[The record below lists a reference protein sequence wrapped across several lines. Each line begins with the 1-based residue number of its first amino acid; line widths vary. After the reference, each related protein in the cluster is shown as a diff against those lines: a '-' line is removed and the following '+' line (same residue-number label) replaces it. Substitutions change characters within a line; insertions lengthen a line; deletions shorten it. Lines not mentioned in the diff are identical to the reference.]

1 MALTI
6 GVDIGGTK
14 IAAGVVDEQG
24 KILERVK
31 LATPKDSANVAA
43 TIAEAVNTV
52 RQGREVE
59 AVGLGAAGFV
69 SADRATVLFAAN
81 MSWRNE
87 PLRDRIEGLVDLP
100 VVVENDANVAAWGEA
115 RFGAGAGQD
124 NVVLLTIG
132 TGVGGGVI
140 IGGRLLRGH
149 FGIGAELGHYRA
161 VPDGL
166 PCGCGQH
173 GCIEQYASGSALT
186 RIVKANA
193 AREPE
198 RAKILLGLGD
208 GTPGGIVGSHITVA
222 ARDGDPVAL
231 EGFTEVATW
240 IGQAM
245 ADMTA
250 ILDPGVFILGG
261 GVSEA
266 GEILAAPAREAYV
279 RKAPATGQRPLADVV
294 IATLGPDAGIIGA
307 ADLARDRD

>member
-14 IAAGVVDEQG
+14 IAAGVVDERG
-24 KILERVK
+24 KILERIK
-31 LATPKDSANVAA
+31 LATPHDSAQVAA
-43 TIAEAVNTV
+43 TIAEAVTTV

-87 PLRDRIEGLVDLP
+87 PLRERIEGLIDLP

-115 RFGAGAGQD
+115 RFGAGEGQD

-186 RIVKANA
+186 RWVKKA
-193 AREPE
+193 AAFEPE
-198 RAKILLGLGD
+198 RAKILLALGD
-208 GTPGGIVGSHITVA
+208 GTPEGIVGSHITVA

-231 EGFTEVATW
+231 DGFTEVGTW

-250 ILDPGVFILGG
+250 ILDPGVIILGG

-266 GEILAAPAREAYV
+266 GEILAAPARKAYV
-279 RKAPATGQRPLADVV
+279 EKAPATGQRPLAEVV

>member
-24 KILERVK
+24 AILDRVK
-31 LATPKDSANVAA
+31 LATPKDSAQVAA
-43 TIAEAVNTV
+43 TIAEAVGTL
-52 RQGREVE
+52 RENNEAE

-87 PLRDRIEGLVDLP
+87 PLRERIEGLVGLP

-115 RFGAGAGQD
+115 RFGAGGRED
-124 NVVLLTIG
+124 NVVMLTIG

-140 IGGRLLRGH
+140 IDGRLLRGH
-149 FGIGAELGHYRA
+149 FGIGAELGHYR
-161 VPDGL
+161 VQPGGL
-166 PCGCGQH
+166 LCGCGQH
-173 GCIEQYASGSALT
+173 GCLEQYASGSALT
-186 RIVKANA
+186 RSVKKA
-193 AREPE
+193 AAADPE
-198 RAKILLGLGD
+198 RAKVLLGLGD
-208 GTPGGIVGSHITVA
+208 GTAEGILGSHITAA
-222 ARDGDPVAL
+222 AREGDPVAL

-250 ILDPGVFILGG
+250 ILDPGVFVLGG

-266 GEILAAPAREAYV
+266 GELLAGPARKRYHEAV
-279 RKAPATGQRPLADVV
+279 PATGQRPVADVV
-294 IATLGPDAGIIGA
+294 TATLGPDAGIIGA
-307 ADLARDRD
+307 ADLARFR

>member
-31 LATPKDSANVAA
+31 LATPKDSAHVAA

-52 RQGREVE
+52 RQGRDIE

-87 PLRDRIEGLVDLP
+87 PLRERIKSLVNLP

-115 RFGAGAGQD
+115 RFGAGNGKD

-132 TGVGGGVI
+132 TGLGGGVI
-140 IGGRLLRGH
+140 IDGRLLRGH
-149 FGIGAELGHYRA
+149 FGIGAELGHYRV

-166 PCGCGQH
+166 PCGCGQF
-173 GCIEQYASGSALT
+173 GCLEQYAAGSALT
-186 RIVKANA
+186 RIVKAGA

-198 RAKILLGLGD
+198 RAKILLGHGD
-208 GTPGGIVGSHITVA
+208 GTPEGIVGAHISDA
-222 ARDGDPVAL
+222 AREGDPIAL
-231 EGFTEVATW
+231 EGFTEIATW

-266 GEILAAPAREAYV
+266 GEILAAPARKRYAEQ
-279 RKAPATGQRPLADVV
+279 APATGQRPLADVV

-307 ADLARDRD
+307 ADLARDR

>member
-24 KILERVK
+24 AILERVK
-31 LATPKDSANVAA
+31 LATPKDSAQVAA

-52 RQGREVE
+52 RGSHEVE

-115 RFGAGAGQD
+115 RFGAGNGED
-124 NVVLLTIG
+124 NVVMLTIG

-173 GCIEQYASGSALT
+173 GCLEQYAAGSALT
-186 RIVKANA
+186 RIVKAGA

-198 RAKILLGLGD
+198 RAKKLLSLGD
-208 GTPGGIVGSHITVA
+208 GTPEGIVGSHITEA
-222 ARDGDPVAL
+222 AREGDPVAL
-231 EGFTEVATW
+231 EGFNEVAAW

-266 GEILAAPAREAYV
+266 GEILAAPARARYLEQI
-279 RKAPATGQRPLADVV
+279 PARGQRPVAKVV

-307 ADLARDRD
+307 ADLARDR

>member
-14 IAAGVVDEQG
+14 IAAGVVDERG
-24 KILERVK
+24 AILDRVK
-31 LATPKDSANVAA
+31 LATPKDSAQVAA
-43 TIAEAVNTV
+43 TIAEAVGTL
-52 RQGREVE
+52 RENHEAE

-87 PLRDRIEGLVDLP
+87 PLRDRIEGLVGLP

-115 RFGAGAGQD
+115 RFGAGGRED
-124 NVVLLTIG
+124 NVVMLTIG

-140 IGGRLLRGH
+140 IDGRLLRGH
-149 FGIGAELGHYRA
+149 FGIGAELGHYR
-161 VPDGL
+161 VQPGGL
-166 PCGCGQH
+166 LCGCGQH
-173 GCIEQYASGSALT
+173 GCLEQYASGNALT
-186 RIVKANA
+186 RIVKKA
-193 AREPE
+193 AAADPA
-198 RAKILLGLGD
+198 RAEVLLSLGD
-208 GTPGGIVGSHITVA
+208 GTPEGILGSHITAA
-222 ARDGDPVAL
+222 AREGDPVAL

-250 ILDPGVFILGG
+250 ILDPGVFVLGG

-266 GEILAAPAREAYV
+266 GELLAAPARERYREV
-279 RKAPATGQRPLADVV
+279 VPATGQRPVADVV
-294 IATLGPDAGIIGA
+294 TATLGPDAGIIGA
-307 ADLARDRD
+307 ADLARDR

>member
-24 KILERVK
+24 AILERVK
-31 LATPKDSANVAA
+31 LATPKDSAQVAA

-52 RQGREVE
+52 RGSHEVE

-87 PLRDRIEGLVDLP
+87 PLRERIEGLVELP

-115 RFGAGAGQD
+115 RFGAGNAQD

-173 GCIEQYASGSALT
+173 GCLEQYASGSALT
-186 RIVKANA
+186 RIVKAGA
-193 AREPE
+193 GREPE
-198 RAKILLGLGD
+198 RAKKLLSLGD
-208 GTPGGIVGSHITVA
+208 GTPEGIVGSHITEA
-222 ARDGDPVAL
+222 AREGDPVAL
-231 EGFTEVATW
+231 EGFTEIAQW
-240 IGQAM
+240 IGQGM

-266 GEILAAPAREAYV
+266 GEILAAPARARYLEQV
-279 RKAPATGQRPLADVV
+279 PAHGQRPVAEVV

-307 ADLARDRD
+307 ADLARDR

>member
-1 MALTI
+1 MALTV

-14 IAAGVVDEQG
+14 IAAGVVDEEG
-24 KILERVK
+24 SILERVK
-31 LATPKDSANVAA
+31 LATPKDSAQVAA

-52 RQGREVE
+52 RQGHEVE

-87 PLRDRIEGLVDLP
+87 PLRDRIGSLVDLP

-115 RFGAGAGQD
+115 RFGAGHGVD

-140 IGGRLLRGH
+140 IDGRLLRGH
-149 FGIGAELGHYRA
+149 FGIGAELGHYRV

-166 PCGCGQH
+166 LCGCGQH
-173 GCIEQYASGSALT
+173 GCLEQYASGSALT
-186 RIVKANA
+186 RLVKAGA
-193 AREPE
+193 ARDPE
-198 RAKILLGLGD
+198 RAKLLLSLGD
-208 GTPGGIVGSHITVA
+208 GTAEGVLGSHITLA
-222 ARDGDPVAL
+222 AREGDPVAL
-231 EGFTEVATW
+231 EGFAEVATW

-250 ILDPGVFILGG
+250 ILDPGVIILGG

-266 GEILAAPAREAYV
+266 GEILAGPAREHYQKA
-279 RKAPATGQRPLADVV
+279 APATGQRPLAEVAT
-294 IATLGPDAGIIGA
+294 ATLGPDAGIIGA
-307 ADLARDRD
+307 ADLARDR

>member
-24 KILERVK
+24 SILERVK
-31 LATPKDSANVAA
+31 LATPKDSAQVAA

-52 RQGREVE
+52 RENHEVE

-115 RFGAGAGQD
+115 RFGAGDAQD
-124 NVVLLTIG
+124 NVVMLTIG

-173 GCIEQYASGSALT
+173 GCLEQYASGSALT
-186 RIVKANA
+186 RIVKAGA
-193 AREPE
+193 ARDPE
-198 RAKILLGLGD
+198 RAKALLSLGD
-208 GTPGGIVGSHITVA
+208 GTPDGIVGAHISEA
-222 ARDGDPVAL
+222 AREGDPVAL
-231 EGFTEVATW
+231 EGFNEVGAW

-266 GEILAAPAREAYV
+266 GEIIVKPARERYLQQV
-279 RKAPATGQRPLADVV
+279 PARGQRPVADVV

-307 ADLARDRD
+307 ADLARDR

>member
-1 MALTI
+1 
-6 GVDIGGTK
+6 
-14 IAAGVVDEQG
+14 
-24 KILERVK
+24 
-31 LATPKDSANVAA
+31 
-43 TIAEAVNTV
+43 
-52 RQGREVE
+52 
-59 AVGLGAAGFV
+59 
-69 SADRATVLFAAN
+69 VLFAAN

-87 PLRDRIEGLVDLP
+87 PLRERIEGLVELP

-115 RFGAGAGQD
+115 RFGAGNAQD

-166 PCGCGQH
+166 PCGCGQY
-173 GCIEQYASGSALT
+173 GCLEQYASGSALT
-186 RIVKANA
+186 RFVKAGA

-198 RAKILLGLGD
+198 RAKALLSLGD
-208 GTPGGIVGSHITVA
+208 GTPEGIVGSHISAA
-222 ARDGDPVAL
+222 AREGDPIAL
-231 EGFTEVATW
+231 EGFTEVAQW

-266 GEILAAPAREAYV
+266 GEILAAPARKHFLEKV
-279 RKAPATGQRPLADVV
+279 PASGQRPVADVV

-307 ADLARDRD
+307 ADLARDR

>member
-115 RFGAGAGQD
+115 RFGAGNGKD

-140 IGGRLLRGH
+140 IDGRLLRGH
-149 FGIGAELGHYRA
+149 FGIGAELGHYR
-161 VPDGL
+161 VQPGGL
-166 PCGCGQH
+166 LCGCGQH
-173 GCIEQYASGSALT
+173 GCLEQYAAGSALT
-186 RIVKANA
+186 RSVKAGA
-193 AREPE
+193 EREPE

-208 GTPGGIVGSHITVA
+208 GTPDGIVGAHITQA
-222 ARDGDPVAL
+222 AREGDPIAL
-231 EGFTEVATW
+231 EGFTEIATW

-266 GEILAAPAREAYV
+266 GEILAAPARKRYAEQ
-279 RKAPATGQRPLADVV
+279 APATGQRPLAEVV

-307 ADLARDRD
+307 GDLARDRN

>member
-24 KILERVK
+24 AILERVK
-31 LATPKDSANVAA
+31 LATPKDSAQVAA
-43 TIAEAVNTV
+43 TIAEAVNTL
-52 RQGREVE
+52 REHHEIE

-87 PLRDRIEGLVDLP
+87 PLRERIEGLVELP

-115 RFGAGAGQD
+115 RFGAGNAQD

-166 PCGCGQH
+166 PCGCGQY
-173 GCIEQYASGSALT
+173 GCLEQYASGSALT
-186 RIVKANA
+186 RFVKAGA

-198 RAKILLGLGD
+198 RAKALLSLGD
-208 GTPGGIVGSHITVA
+208 GTPEGIVGSHISAA
-222 ARDGDPVAL
+222 AREGDPIAL
-231 EGFTEVATW
+231 EGFTEVAQW

-266 GEILAAPAREAYV
+266 GEILAAPARKHFLEKV
-279 RKAPATGQRPLADVV
+279 PASGQRPVADVV

-307 ADLARDRD
+307 ADLARDR

>member
-24 KILERVK
+24 EILERVK
-31 LATPKDSANVAA
+31 LATPHDSAQVAA
-43 TIAEAVNTV
+43 TIAEAVRTV
-52 RQGREVE
+52 RQGHEVE

-87 PLRDRIEGLVDLP
+87 PLRERIEGLIDLP

-115 RFGAGAGQD
+115 RFGAGEGKD

-186 RIVKANA
+186 RWVKKAAAN
-193 AREPE
+193 EPE

-208 GTPGGIVGSHITVA
+208 GTPDGIVGAHITVA

-231 EGFTEVATW
+231 DGFTEVGTW

-250 ILDPGVFILGG
+250 ILDPGVIILGG

-266 GEILAAPAREAYV
+266 GEILAAPARKAYV
-279 RKAPATGQRPLADVV
+279 EKAPASGQRPLAEVV

-307 ADLARDRD
+307 ADLARDR

>member
-24 KILERVK
+24 VILERVK
-31 LATPKDSANVAA
+31 LATPKDSAQVAA
-43 TIAEAVNTV
+43 TIAEAVTSLRGNHD
-52 RQGREVE
+52 VE

-87 PLRDRIEGLVDLP
+87 PLRERIEGLVDLP

-115 RFGAGAGQD
+115 RFGAGGSQD
-124 NVVLLTIG
+124 NVVMLTIG

-140 IGGRLLRGH
+140 IDGRLLRGH
-149 FGIGAELGHYRA
+149 FGIGAELGHYR
-161 VPDGL
+161 VQPGGL
-166 PCGCGQH
+166 LCGCGQH
-173 GCIEQYASGSALT
+173 GCLEQYASGNALT
-186 RIVKANA
+186 RIVKQA
-193 AREPE
+193 AASNPE
-198 RAKILLGLGD
+198 RAKVLLGLGD
-208 GTPGGIVGSHITVA
+208 GTAEGILGSHITAA
-222 ARDGDPVAL
+222 AREGDPVAL
-231 EGFTEVATW
+231 EGFAEVAGW

-250 ILDPGVFILGG
+250 ILDPGVIVLGG

-266 GEILAAPAREAYV
+266 GELLAAPARARYQEA
-279 RKAPATGQRPLADVV
+279 APATGQRPLADVV
-294 IATLGPDAGIIGA
+294 IATLGPEAGIIGA
-307 ADLARDRD
+307 ADLARDR

>member
-14 IAAGVVDEQG
+14 IAAGVVDERG
-24 KILERVK
+24 TILERVK
-31 LATPKDSANVAA
+31 LATPKDSAQVAA
-43 TIAEAVNTV
+43 TIAEAVGTV
-52 RQGREVE
+52 REHHEVE

-87 PLRDRIEGLVDLP
+87 PLRARIEGLIDLP

-115 RFGAGAGQD
+115 RFGAGNGRD
-124 NVVLLTIG
+124 NVVMLTIG

-140 IGGRLLRGH
+140 IDGRLLRGH
-149 FGIGAELGHYRA
+149 FGIGAELGHYR
-161 VPDGL
+161 VIPDGL
-166 PCGCGQH
+166 PCGCGQY
-173 GCIEQYASGSALT
+173 GCLEQYASGSALT
-186 RIVKANA
+186 RYVKQAA

-198 RAKILLGLGD
+198 RAKTLLGLGD
-208 GTPGGIVGSHITVA
+208 GTPDGIVGSHITAA
-222 ARDGDPVAL
+222 ARDGDPIAL
-231 EGFTEVATW
+231 EGFAEVATW

-266 GEILAAPAREAYV
+266 GEILAAPAREAYLAKV
-279 RKAPATGQRPLADVV
+279 PATGQRPLAEVV

-307 ADLARDRD
+307 ADLARDR

>member
-24 KILERVK
+24 AILERVK
-31 LATPKDSANVAA
+31 LATPKDSAQVAA

-52 RQGREVE
+52 REHHEVE

-87 PLRDRIEGLVDLP
+87 PLRERIEGLVGLP

-115 RFGAGAGQD
+115 RFGAGNGRD
-124 NVVLLTIG
+124 NVVMLTIG

-140 IGGRLLRGH
+140 IDGRLLRGH
-149 FGIGAELGHYRA
+149 FGIGAELGHYRV

-173 GCIEQYASGSALT
+173 GCMEQYASGSALT
-186 RIVKANA
+186 RYVKRA
-193 AREPE
+193 AAGDPE
-198 RAKILLGLGD
+198 RAKTLLGLGD
-208 GTPGGIVGSHITVA
+208 GTPEGIVGSHITAA
-222 ARDGDPVAL
+222 AREGDPVAL
-231 EGFTEVATW
+231 DGFAEIAIW

-266 GEILAAPAREAYV
+266 GEILAAPV
-279 RKAPATGQRPLADVV
+279 RKHYAEATPATGQRPLAAVV

-307 ADLARDRD
+307 ADLARDRG